1 MQLLM
6 FVGIGGTNALYTQR
20 NSRGLSFFWITLSLG
35 FYLLALDEYFALH
48 ESSRSLEFLYYLGGG
63 LFLLWMCYWAWRAK
77 STPERLIVLLPIG
90 LALSTFGALVIDR
103 SPYSHIGGRQLW
115 NIPLEEG
122 LEMLG
127 ILLALLA
134 ALGLLGS
141 AYRPRNWRRAGVIF
155 LMLFLMSIVVFG
167 VIILAP
173 RAEPEYFGERTH
185 IEFLDGALRLRGYR
199 LPDVNPTPESL
210 SPSAYILVR

>member
-134 ALGLLGS
+134 ALGFTGQ
-141 AYRPRNWRRAGVIF
+141 
-155 LMLFLMSIVVFG
+155 
-167 VIILAP
+167 
-173 RAEPEYFGERTH
+173 
-185 IEFLDGALRLRGYR
+185 R
-199 LPDVNPTPESL
+199 LPTP
-210 SPSAYILVR
+210 